1 MKYPFILAAMSL
13 ELVAM
18 TTAKADENPT
28 YKTAIDEVKI
38 YQDTDLQD
46 SKVGKDGSVYQV
58 KGSEKI
64 DGKDYD
70 KVYQNDEFCGY
81 IKSDQLRSFIAQK
94 DEREVKIIKSDYERW
109 DNFYWSRSLGK
120 AEKDDKYEVKE
131 RYQIGNG
138 KNYYKLYKDGKFA
151 GFINANATDEP
162 NVWTTSQAIILYK
175 RIQKHNSGKLD
186 QYLQKADY
194 DYKHWE
200 PVYNKKNTIILKRTV
215 GEETRYLK
223 LISSGAYT
231 ILFIADNEK
240 MEKPAVEF
248 IVQNNSAKI
257 IKTVK

>member
-109 DNFYWSRSLGK
+109 DNFYWSR
-120 AEKDDKYEVKE
+120 
-131 RYQIGNG
+131 
-138 KNYYKLYKDGKFA
+138 
-151 GFINANATDEP
+151 
-162 NVWTTSQAIILYK
+162 
-175 RIQKHNSGKLD
+175 
-186 QYLQKADY
+186 
-194 DYKHWE
+194 
-200 PVYNKKNTIILKRTV
+200 
-215 GEETRYLK
+215 
-223 LISSGAYT
+223 
-231 ILFIADNEK
+231 
-240 MEKPAVEF
+240 
-248 IVQNNSAKI
+248 
-257 IKTVK
+257 